1 MESNAV
7 YNPKLTFNTTVLE
20 LNFLLT
26 YPSLNK
32 IQTHTNGTNNTLSLI
47 FVVLAHWNNILWVDM
62 SLYSDTLSWF
72 QSVTCGMLVVFSVYS
87 GFLHQ

>member
-26 YPSLNK
+26 FPQQDSNPRPWYTAKP
-32 IQTHTNGTNNTLSLI
+32 IP
-47 FVVLAHWNNILWVDM
+47 LA
-62 SLYSDTLSWF
+62 
-72 QSVTCGMLVVFSVYS
+72 
-87 GFLHQ
+87 

>member
-32 IQTHTNGTNNTLSLI
+32 IQTHTNGTLQNR
-47 FVVLAHWNNILWVDM
+47 FP
-62 SLYSDTLSWF
+62 
-72 QSVTCGMLVVFSVYS
+72 
-87 GFLHQ
+87 